1 MFFLH
6 QKPLTSMHIP
16 KSHQIIGQ
24 TNPPVA
30 IWESTATNK
39 RSLLADP
46 KIWAPNKTQSRTR
59 PSEKRTY
66 ESARQIRHHGLAKS
80 RSGGVGTKRDDGLEE
95 SRCCVPQRGT
105 ASWLPRP
112 WAQQQPRSFYSGG
125 CESEGEIRAIG
136 RGGGGAGLG
145 SPAVA
150 HRRQEHA
157 VSPPLKQSNG
167 WQHIGSISLI

>member
-6 QKPLTSMHIP
+6 QKPLTSTHSP

-59 PSEKRTY
+59 PSEKRTS
-66 ESARQIRHHGLAKS
+66 ESARQIRHHGVAKS
-80 RSGGVGTKRDDGLEE
+80 RSGGVGTKQEDGLEE

-136 RGGGGAGLG
+136 REGEVLDWDRLP
-145 SPAVA
+145 SPTEGRSTQSAA
-150 HRRQEHA
+150 LHR
-157 VSPPLKQSNG
+157 
-167 WQHIGSISLI
+167 